1 MAATTNEIKI
11 KRLIGEV
18 GSSEFDPQKALI
30 RLFLSKEGG
39 GDTTL
44 APGER
49 SPLPTGIAV
58 ELPDGIEGQITIS
71 EQLAQLSSITL
82 PNSPGTI
89 DPDYRGEV
97 FVIALNT
104 SDRSVTLPHGAHL
117 ADMRLRQFIHAT
129 FVQVDSLDASQ
140 RGSGGMGSTGME

>member
-11 KRLIGEV
+11 KRLLGEA

-30 RLFLSKEGG
+30 RLFLANEGR

-71 EQLAQLSSITL
+71 EKLAELSSIML

-97 FVIALNT
+97 FVIAQNT
-104 SDRSVTLPHGAHL
+104 SEKTAVLPHGTHL
-117 ADMRLRQFIHAT
+117 ADMRLRRFIQAT
-129 FVQVDSLDASQ
+129 FVQVDNLDASK
-140 RGSGGMGSTGME
+140 RGSGGMGSTGTD